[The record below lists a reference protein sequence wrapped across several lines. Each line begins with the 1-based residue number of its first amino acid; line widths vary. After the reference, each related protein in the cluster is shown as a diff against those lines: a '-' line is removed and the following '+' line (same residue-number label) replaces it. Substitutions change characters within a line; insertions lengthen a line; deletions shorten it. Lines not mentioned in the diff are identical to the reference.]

1 MVDLC
6 AHEAG
11 NGGQGQGRPTA
22 QAVLF
27 YSESGVPIH
36 RSRSCCGRELIRKE
50 KILQVGVRRKEYT
63 ISQSKCCQCVGYLEA
78 QKFTPSSRI
87 VTVSPTKGSST

>member
-27 YSESGVPIH
+27 YSEVDLAAPADAMQ
-36 RSRSCCGRELIRKE
+36 SCLPPMKYWRNV
-50 KILQVGVRRKEYT
+50 ILCN
-63 ISQSKCCQCVGYLEA
+63 SKSPFLASKMFLG
-78 QKFTPSSRI
+78 TNN
-87 VTVSPTKGSST
+87 VTR